1 MASSGEHLR
10 ILHLG
15 SLYAPYS
22 FGGAERVTEILAEHQ
37 VADGHEVAVAH
48 LVPAPQHDSVRNG
61 VQIKPMAHRNLLW
74 IEETGKFPAPL
85 RVINKIFSIFN
96 VLIAGDLGAILD
108 RFKPDVLHSHSMV
121 ELPPMVWAEAR
132 KRGIGVVHTLHDY
145 DLLCVRA
152 ALFRNGKTCTRQ
164 HAGCSVVSAWK
175 QRFQNNIDVVV
186 AVSKHVLDIHEQY
199 GLFKNLPPERK
210 RVILNPVAMTPPK
223 HAQPKDETFT
233 FGYLG
238 SIKTEKGMDVLIEAC
253 RALEASRPKTGWQ
266 LKIAGN
272 APGGMA
278 PWTAKAEGLPVE
290 FLGFQNAPDF
300 LSSIDVLVVPSIWAE
315 PFGLTVIESYAVG
328 VPVICSNVGVMPD
341 IVGSV
346 TPDWVVPASDINALA
361 DRMQKVLAAGRAALP
376 KPPAFDAVIAA
387 VKPDR
392 ILDQYLDAY
401 RQAIA
406 MTKPGPADHE
416 RTEPA
421 ALTAGSAT

>member
-1 MASSGEHLR
+1 LASSGKPLR

-22 FGGAERVTEILAEHQ
+22 FGGAEHVTEILAEHQ
-37 VADGHEVAVAH
+37 AAAGHEVAVAH

-61 VQIKPMAHRNLLW
+61 VQIKPVAHRNLLW

-85 RVINKIFSIFN
+85 RIINKVCSIFN
-96 VLIAGDLGAILD
+96 VFIASDVGAILD
-108 RFKPDVLHSHSMV
+108 RFKPHVLHSHSMV

-152 ALFRNGKTCTRQ
+152 ALFRNGKTCERQ
-164 HAGCSVVSAWK
+164 HAGCSVISAWK

-199 GLFKNLPPERK
+199 GLFKGLPAERK

-223 HAQPKDETFT
+223 DRRPREKTFT

-253 RALEASRPKTGWQ
+253 RALKASGPEKDWQ

-278 PWTAKAEGLPVE
+278 PWIAKAEGLPIE
-290 FLGFQNAPDF
+290 FLGFQIAPDF

-315 PFGLTVIESYAVG
+315 PFGLTVIESFAVG
-328 VPVICSNVGVMPD
+328 VPVICSDVGVMPD
-341 IVGSV
+341 IVGRV
-346 TPDWVVPASDINALA
+346 TPDWVVPASDVLALA
-361 DRMQKVLAAGRAALP
+361 GRMQSVLTQGREALP
-376 KPPAFDAVIAA
+376 KPPAFDAVIEA
-387 VKPDR
+387 VKPAR
-392 ILDQYLDAY
+392 ILDQYMDAY
-401 RQAIA
+401 HSAIA
-406 MTKPGPADHE
+406 TAELKP
-416 RTEPA
+416 
-421 ALTAGSAT
+421 AGGKSPDVIEAGVAP